1 MRDPAIPV
9 LPRVEMADAASAKA
23 KELITKAKGYIESK
37 DIDLAAEVM
46 AQLREL
52 RHSLP
57 QSMQEKIDQLEG
69 MLTAAKS
76 GAEQS
81 PSR

>member
-1 MRDPAIPV
+1 
-9 LPRVEMADAASAKA
+9 MADAVSANA
-23 KELITKAKGYIESK
+23 EELIAKAKGYIESK
-37 DIDLAAEVM
+37 DTELAAEAM
-46 AQLREL
+46 ERLREL
-52 RHSLP
+52 RNTLP